1 MTQIQKKTKILLPDS
16 SIQPSH
22 PLDRDHPKFRP
33 LLTSLLTRDC
43 VNPRFHH
50 PHHRERPTDDGHHR
64 REIIVPGPVLF
75 AVRHG
80 DGG

>member
-1 MTQIQKKTKILLPDS
+1 MTQIPKIPRFCS
-16 SIQPSH
+16 PIPAFNPPT
-22 PLDRDHPKFRP
+22 PLIAII
-33 LLTSLLTRDC
+33 LLTSLLTRDRM
-43 VNPRFHH
+43 NPRFHH
-50 PHHRERPTDDGHHR
+50 PHHRESPTDDGHHR